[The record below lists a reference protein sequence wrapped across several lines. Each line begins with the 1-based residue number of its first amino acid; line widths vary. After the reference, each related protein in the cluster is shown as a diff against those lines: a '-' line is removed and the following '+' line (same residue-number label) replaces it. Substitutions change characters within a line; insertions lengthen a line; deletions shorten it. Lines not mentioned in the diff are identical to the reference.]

1 MGTGVQ
7 DEAVG
12 LIPFD
17 HEVVTVADSAV
28 GLTSA
33 TYDDATRAEMT
44 LETAQIRKWADR
56 TAPTPSVG
64 QIVEIGDIIVLT
76 SAAQIAGFKA
86 IRTGSTSGSLSVEYS
101 H

>member
-1 MGTGVQ
+1 MVAGVQ

-17 HEVVTVADSAV
+17 HEVVTVGSTAV
-28 GLTSA
+28 GLTSD
-33 TYDDATRAEMT
+33 TYLDAIKAEMT
-44 LETAQIRKWADR
+44 LETAQIRKWADG
-56 TAPTPSVG
+56 TDPTPSVG
-64 QIVEIGDIIVLT
+64 QIVEIGDIIVLI

-86 IRTGSTSGSLSVEYS
+86 IRTGSTSGILSVEYY